1 MGESAAEV
9 VTYRSQDRVAIITID
24 RPGKRNALTKEVVE
38 RLNAAWRRFNASD
51 DRVAVIAAAGD
62 AAFTAGADLDDIP
75 HDLWRAIPGIG
86 VEVDK
91 PVIAAVSGWVVGGGL
106 LFAQYSDLLVAA
118 ENSKFVY
125 PEAKVGFSGGL
136 IASLAARIPHK
147 IAMEL
152 LLIGEPLSA
161 QRAYEIGLV
170 NKVVPTGRQL
180 EAALDYAGKLV
191 ANAPLVLAQ
200 LKRFVGRTLPKG
212 PSELAG
218 IARREVDQVTVSDDC
233 AEGLAAFKQ
242 KRAPVFLGK

>member
-1 MGESAAEV
+1 MSIPDV
-9 VTYRSQDRVAIITID
+9 VTYQSQDRIAVITIN
-24 RPGKRNALTKEVVE
+24 RPDKRNALTKEVVE
-38 RLNAAWRRFNASD
+38 RLNAAWLRFNGSD
-51 DRVAVIAAAGD
+51 DRVAVIAATGD
-62 AAFTAGADLDDIP
+62 VAFTAGADLDDIP

-136 IASLAARIPHK
+136 ISSLVARIPHK
-147 IAMEL
+147 VAMEL
-152 LLIGEPLSA
+152 LLVGEPLSA
-161 QRAYEIGLV
+161 QRAYEVGLV
-170 NKVVPTGRQL
+170 NKVVPTGQQL
-180 EAALDYAGKLV
+180 EAALDYARKLA

-218 IARREVDQVTVSDDC
+218 IARRDVDLVTFSEDC

-242 KRAPVFLGK
+242 KRPPVFQGN

>member
-1 MGESAAEV
+1 MSAV
-9 VTYRSQDRVAIITID
+9 VTYQSQDRAAVITINQ
-24 RPGKRNALTKEVVE
+24 PEKRNALTKEVVAQ
-38 RLNAAWRRFNASD
+38 LHAVWQRFNASD
-51 DRVAVIAAAGD
+51 DRVAVIAATGD
-62 AAFTAGADLDDIP
+62 AAFTAGADLDDVP

-86 VEVDK
+86 VAVDK
-91 PVIAAVSGWVVGGGL
+91 PVVAAVSGWVVGGGL
-106 LFAQYSDLLVAA
+106 LFAQYADLVVAA
-118 ENSKFVY
+118 DNTKFVY

-147 IAMEL
+147 VAMEL
-152 LLIGEPLSA
+152 VLLGEPLSA

-170 NKVVPTGRQL
+170 NKVVPTGQHL
-180 EAALDYAGKLV
+180 EAALDYARKLA

-218 IARREVDQVTVSDDC
+218 IARREVDHVTFSDDC

-242 KRAPVFLGK
+242 KRSPVFEGR